1 MKKEIKEK
9 KMKKKDYLILG
20 FALFSMFFG
29 AGNLIFPPTLG
40 LMSGENW
47 LGALLGFLT
56 TGVGLTFL
64 AIYALTKTEGS
75 AFKFGEKVSGK
86 FSFVF
91 NSLIILAIGPLLA
104 MPRTGAVTYEM
115 AIQPFMPSFNP
126 WVFQAIYFGLT
137 IYLAIK
143 PSKMMERLGEIL
155 TPIILGTVALIIG
168 VGLFKSFGHID
179 SSVIMDNSYFKGFQ
193 EGYQT
198 MDAIGAI
205 IMGVVAIDAIR
216 AKGVKKEEE
225 GKAVLIT
232 AGIAG
237 GLLALIY
244 GGLMFLGAKSGS
256 VYVGQEIGR
265 TALLSGLATLT
276 LGTAGKV
283 VLGLL
288 VASACLTTSVGLAAT
303 AANFFSKYTKVTY
316 GTVVIVSSV
325 ISLFIANFGVDKI
338 IKISVPLLVIMYPIA
353 MVLIVLNSFSEKFK
367 IKGTYVGGAIGAGAI
382 GLIEALNFLGV
393 KMDAVNKI
401 YAAIPLSKAGF
412 AFIVPAILGAIIFTF
427 IIKEKV

>member
-1 MKKEIKEK
+1 MKKN
-9 KMKKKDYLILG
+9 YLILG

-40 LMSGENW
+40 LMAGSNW

-115 AIQPFMPSFNP
+115 AILPFFPKLNP
-126 WVFQAIYFGLT
+126 WIFGIIYFGLT
-137 IYLAIK
+137 IFLAIK
-143 PSKMMERLGEIL
+143 PSKMMDRLGEFL
-155 TPIILGTVALIIG
+155 TPIILITVVLIIG
-168 VGLFKSFGHID
+168 IGIFKPFGNINPQ
-179 SSVIMDNSYFKGFQ
+179 VTLDNSYLKGFL

-205 IMGVVAIDAIR
+205 IMGVVAIDAIKL
-216 AKGVKKEEE
+216 KGIKKEEE
-225 GKAVLIT
+225 GRALFWTSIV
-232 AGIAG
+232 AGT
-237 GLLALIY
+237 LLALVY
-244 GGLMFLGAKSGS
+244 GGLTYIGAKSGS
-256 VYVGQEIGR
+256 IYAGTEVGR

-276 LGTAGKV
+276 LGNAGKI
-283 VLGLL
+283 VLALL

-303 AANFFSKYTKVTY
+303 AGNFFGKHTRLKYE
-316 GTVVIVSSV
+316 TVVIVSSV
-325 ISLFIANFGVDKI
+325 FSLFMANFGVDKI
-338 IKISVPLLVIMYPIA
+338 IKISVPLLLLMYPMA
-353 MVLIVLNSFSEKFK
+353 MALIFLNSFSEKFK
-367 IKGTYVGGAIGAGAI
+367 IRGTYIGAVV
-382 GLIEALNFLGV
+382 GLGL
-393 KMDAVNKI
+393 
-401 YAAIPLSKAGF
+401 
-412 AFIVPAILGAIIFTF
+412 
-427 IIKEKV
+427 

>member
-1 MKKEIKEK
+1 
-9 KMKKKDYLILG
+9 MKKKDYLILG

-40 LMSGENW
+40 LIAGKSW
-47 LGALLGFLT
+47 FGALAGFLT
-56 TGVGLTFL
+56 TGVGLVFL

-115 AIQPFMPSFNP
+115 AIQPFMPNFNP
-126 WVFQAIYFGLT
+126 WIFQAIYFGLT

-143 PSKMMERLGEIL
+143 PSKMMDRLGEIL

-168 VGLFKSFGHID
+168 VGLFKSFGHVD
-179 SSVIMDNSYFKGFQ
+179 TSVAINNSYFRGFQ

-216 AKGVKKEEE
+216 ARGVKKEEE
-225 GKAVLIT
+225 GKTVLIT

-237 GLLALIY
+237 VLLALIY

-256 VYVGQEIGR
+256 VYAGQEIGR

-303 AANFFSKYTKVTY
+303 AANFFSKHTKIKY

-367 IKGTYVGGAIGAGAI
+367 IRGTYIGGAIGAGAI

-401 YAAIPLSKAGF
+401 YSLIPLSKAGF

>member
-1 MKKEIKEK
+1 
-9 KMKKKDYLILG
+9 MKKKDYLILG

-40 LMSGENW
+40 LMAGENW

-115 AIQPFMPSFNP
+115 AIQPFMPNFNP
-126 WVFQAIYFGLT
+126 WIFQAIYFGLT

-143 PSKMMERLGEIL
+143 PSKMMDRLGEIL

-168 VGLFKSFGHID
+168 VGLFKSFGHVD
-179 SSVIMDNSYFKGFQ
+179 TSVVMDNSYFKGFQ

-216 AKGVKKEEE
+216 ARGVKKEEE

-256 VYVGQEIGR
+256 VYAGQEIGR

-303 AANFFSKYTKVTY
+303 AANFFSKHTKIKY

-367 IKGTYVGGAIGAGAI
+367 VRGTYIGGAIGAGAI

-401 YAAIPLSKAGF
+401 YSLIPLSKSGF